1 MKSIIRFN
9 TQKGPKAIG
18 PYSTASIYNGVI
30 YLSGQIG
37 LDPSTGEL
45 VGDDVESQTKR
56 VMENIK
62 TILEELK
69 RSFADVIKCTVYL
82 KSMGDFAT
90 VNNIYGPYFP
100 KNEYPTRV
108 AIAVA

>member
-1 MKSIIRFN
+1 MNSSVKRFN
-9 TQKGPKAIG
+9 TEKGPKAIG
-18 PYSTASIYNGVI
+18 PYSTASIYGGII

-37 LDPSTGEL
+37 LDPETGDL

-62 TILEELK
+62 VILGELN
-69 RSFADVIKCTVYL
+69 RSFSDIIKCTVYL

-90 VNNIYGPYFP
+90 VNSIYGPYFP
-100 KNEYPTRV
+100 QN
-108 AIAVA
+108 

>member
-1 MKSIIRFN
+1 MRRIIRFN

-18 PYSTASIYNGVI
+18 PYSTASIYNGVC

-37 LDPSTGEL
+37 LNPQTGQL
-45 VGDDVESQTKR
+45 VGDDVESQAKR

-62 TILEELK
+62 IVLEEMN

-100 KNEYPTRV
+100 KN
-108 AIAVA
+108 